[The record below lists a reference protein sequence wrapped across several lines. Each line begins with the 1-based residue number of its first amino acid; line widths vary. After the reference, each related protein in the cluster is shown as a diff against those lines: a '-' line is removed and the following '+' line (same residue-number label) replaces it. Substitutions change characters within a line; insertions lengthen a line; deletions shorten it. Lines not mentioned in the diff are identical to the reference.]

1 MKFIFNKLIKRF
13 VKDFSNVNSQ
23 EVRQSYGWLGGIV
36 GFIINTTILIIEIF
50 VGFSLNSISIT
61 ADAIHNL
68 TDAVSSLITI
78 LSFKLA
84 NRPADDKHPFGYGRV
99 EYITSLI
106 FALSIFIIGY
116 EFMRSSINRIIH
128 PVNIPFNEMTF
139 ILMLIAI
146 PLQIFLNRFTTYLGV
161 AINSSAL
168 KASALESFTD
178 ILVLSMVTLSL
189 LISRFTSFPVDGY
202 AGIVV
207 SVFILHSGFILSKE
221 TLDYILGK
229 APDKVLIKN
238 IYTAVLSYNYI
249 TGVHDLVIHN
259 YGPGRYMV
267 SLHAEVPC
275 NIPIMKIHDIID
287 KVEKEVGEKLNLS
300 LCIHMDPFKSDNPE
314 VITLRNQ
321 VNDVLSVIKGIQS
334 MHDFRVV
341 GDIATK
347 TLIFD
352 VVVDKPYFSTEYKK
366 IILAQIE
373 EGVKIISP
381 HHRCIVTLDK
391 DYH

>member
-50 VGFSLNSISIT
+50 VGFFLNSISIT

-84 NRPADDKHPFGYGRV
+84 NRPADDNHPFGYGRV
-99 EYITSLI
+99 EYITSLL

-128 PVNIPFNEMTF
+128 PVNIPFNQLTF
-139 ILMLIAI
+139 ILMLVAI
-146 PLQIFLNRFTTYLGV
+146 PLQIILNRFTTYLGNT
-161 AINSSAL
+161 IDSSAL

-178 ILVLSMVTLSL
+178 ILILSMVTLSL
-189 LISRFTSFPVDGY
+189 LISRFTTFPIDGY
-202 AGIVV
+202 AGIIV
-207 SVFILHSGFILSKE
+207 SVFILHSGYVLSKE

-229 APDKVLIKN
+229 APDKELIKN
-238 IYTAVLSYNYI
+238 IYTAVLDYNYI

-275 NIPIMKIHDIID
+275 DIPIMKIHDIID
-287 KVEKEVGEKLNLS
+287 KVEKEVGKNLNLS
-300 LCIHMDPFKSDNPE
+300 LCIHMDPFKSNNPE
-314 VITLRNQ
+314 VITLKNQ
-321 VNDVLSVIKGIQS
+321 INEVLSVIKGIQS

-341 GDIATK
+341 GDVAAK

-352 VVVDKPYFSTEYKK
+352 VVVDKPYYSPEYKK
-366 IILAQIE
+366 IILDQIE
-373 EGVKIISP
+373 KGVKIISP
-381 HHRCIVTLDK
+381 QHRCIVTLDQ